1 MNPKRKSRPSI
12 QAGDRSV
19 VIGGNASG
27 NIIITGD
34 GNLAISSSS
43 PFVPIYRQIDE
54 HPRLQPAEKADARA
68 ELQEL
73 EAEMRKPDPNI
84 SFLERRLR
92 NLRRIAPDI
101 LEVVLATLSSPAA
114 GFSMVVKKVAEKMRT
129 EISQAG
135 ETP

>member
-1 MNPKRKSRPSI
+1 MSKPRKSRSSI

-34 GNLAISSSS
+34 GNVALPSSS
-43 PFVPIYRQIDE
+43 PFEPVYRQIAE
-54 HPRLQPAEKADARA
+54 HPNLLPAEKADARA

-73 EAEMRKPDPNI
+73 ETEIRKPEPDV

-101 LEVVLATLSSPAA
+101 LDVVLATISSPAA
-114 GFSMVVKKVAEKMRT
+114 GFSMVAKKVADKMRA
-129 EISQAG
+129 EASQAG
-135 ETP
+135 GAS

>member
-1 MNPKRKSRPSI
+1 MSKPRKPRSSI

-34 GNLAISSSS
+34 GNVAIPPSS
-43 PFVPIYRQIDE
+43 PFESVYRQIAE
-54 HPRLQPAEKADARA
+54 HPHLPPAEKADARA

-73 EAEMRKPDPNI
+73 EREIRKPEPDVP
-84 SFLERRLR
+84 FVERRLR

-101 LEVVLATLSSPAA
+101 LDVVLATISSPAT
-114 GFSMVVKKVAEKMRT
+114 GFSMVVKKVAERMRA
-129 EISQAG
+129 EALQAG
-135 ETP
+135 DTP

>member
-1 MNPKRKSRPSI
+1 MSKSRKPRSSI

-34 GNLAISSSS
+34 GNVALSSSS
-43 PFVPIYRQIDE
+43 PFEPIYQQIAE
-54 HPRLQPAEKADARA
+54 HPHLPPAEKADARA

-73 EAEMRKPDPNI
+73 EREIRKPEPDV

-101 LEVVLATLSSPAA
+101 LDVVLATISSPAA
-114 GFSMVVKKVAEKMRT
+114 GFSLVAKKVAERMRA
-129 EISQAG
+129 EA
-135 ETP
+135 